1 MYIMAEKQVKKR
13 LVYYDT
19 KTKNTSFLKTC
30 NVLKNLGIKNYKF
43 PLTLYDPKLMGA
55 DPYDP
60 NISEEM
66 KARVIIELRQNFW
79 YFIREVVHIPV
90 PGGFN
95 VYGLHR
101 GNLALSWC
109 LVNNMN
115 SIIELPRQNGKS
127 ISVCVFYL
135 WLYNFATVNSELM
148 LMNKKFEDS
157 RMNLRRIK
165 EIRETLPPYLQFIDI
180 NDKNNTEVLESAMN
194 KNKLVAKSA
203 ASNEVAADSL
213 GRGCTQPC
221 QWYDEIAFLKYNQVI
236 YA

>member
-1 MYIMAEKQVKKR
+1 MAVAYAQREQR
-13 LVYYDT
+13 VYYHFST
-19 KTKNTSFLKTC
+19 TNKSFLEMHYF
-30 NVLKNLGIKNYKF
+30 LKRKGITNNKF
-43 PLTLYDPKLMGA
+43 HLALYDPDLA
-55 DPYDP
+55 AVDPYDP

-165 EIRETLPPYLQFIDI
+165 EIRETLPPYLQFIDM

-221 QWYDEIAFLKYNQVI
+221 QWYDEIAFLKYNKII